1 VRFATE
7 QGLRQAVDRGE
18 LYLVFQPEIDVA
30 TLQVEAA
37 EALLRWRTAD
47 GRLVPPDQFLPI
59 AEESGLIIEI
69 SDWVMKKAIATA
81 ALWRDQG
88 LGSMRVAVNVS
99 PRQLFD
105 ARFPDRV
112 AQLLRQHGLPP
123 AQLEVEL
130 TESVLQTGPGI
141 IDGLRRLQQMGVA
154 VALDDFGTGFSSLA
168 SLEQLPLDRVKL
180 DRSLVAGIDRT
191 GRSAA
196 IASAIIGLCRDIGV
210 KITAEGVE
218 RCSQLAVLRDSG
230 VVLQGYLLAQP
241 QEEARLAE
249 AVRVLPAR
257 LESLL
262 LSAAASTVPR
272 SSKSAMITAISDTQ
286 RRPRLAGNAAS
297 ARSV

>member
-1 VRFATE
+1 
-7 QGLRQAVDRGE
+7 
-18 LYLVFQPEIDVA
+18 
-30 TLQVEAA
+30 
-37 EALLRWRTAD
+37 
-47 GRLVPPDQFLPI
+47 
-59 AEESGLIIEI
+59 
-69 SDWVMKKAIATA
+69 MKTAIATA
-81 ALWRDQG
+81 ARWRGQG
-88 LGSMRVAVNVS
+88 MGGMRVAVNVS

-112 AQLLRQHGLPP
+112 AQLLKEHGLPP
-123 AQLEVEL
+123 GQLEVEL

-180 DRSLVAGIDRT
+180 DRSLVAGIDRS

-241 QEEARLAE
+241 QEESLLAE

-262 LSAAASTVPR
+262 LAAGSATVQR
-272 SSKSAMITAISDTQ
+272 SARSATITGITDTQ
-286 RRPRLAGNAAS
+286 RRRRLATAGAG
-297 ARSV
+297 ARLV